1 MIILVPSGR
10 RERDLRWLFLVSLST
25 QGAGLNRPYGTILL
39 SAFCPAMNR
48 RAIVRDAPF
57 RDITVSWFGDYL
69 THTLHKNS
77 SRVINWLKF
86 SKRQMMRNIKNL
98 LPKG

>member
-1 MIILVPSGR
+1 MK
-10 RERDLRWLFLVSLST
+10 RDLRWLILVSLST

-57 RDITVSWFGDYL
+57 RGITVSWFGDYL
-69 THTLHKNS
+69 TTTLHKNS
-77 SRVINWLKF
+77 SRAEYFIQLV
-86 SKRQMMRNIKNL
+86 
-98 LPKG
+98 